1 VLTPL
6 GNTPPPKAA
15 KRNGATDVDDPK
27 ADWKTKATEAIARA
41 KQYEAEARQ
50 QTKTAEKF
58 RQLFERSEKKAAEFD
73 EINARLKDLERELAI
88 AREHLMAVEVKLDIL
103 EGAANV
109 LDVRTRAAIH
119 QPPVETGA
127 RA

>member
-1 VLTPL
+1 
-6 GNTPPPKAA
+6 
-15 KRNGATDVDDPK
+15 VDDPK
-27 ADWKTKATEAIARA
+27 SDWKAKATEAIARA

-50 QTKTAEKF
+50 QAKSAEKF
-58 RQLFERSEKKAAEFD
+58 RQAAERLEKKTVEFD
-73 EINARLKDLERELAI
+73 ALHARLKDVERELAI

-119 QPPVETGA
+119 QPVETGA